1 VAAKK
6 VAAEMALQIKKFNRT
21 SNKSKTSDV
30 FEYQLKLAEE
40 ILNFN
45 VALSKSL
52 TNLQQVLMCFIFVI

>member
-1 VAAKK
+1 
-6 VAAEMALQIKKFNRT
+6 MALQIKKFNRT